1 MTANFAP
8 AVYLL
13 CLASSAICAFM
24 LSRSFR
30 RSPSGLLFWS
40 AACFW
45 LLSANNLLLVLD
57 LVVFP
62 KGVDLSIPR
71 ALLSVAAVT
80 TLLFG
85 FVWNGEGE

>member
-1 MTANFAP
+1 MAPNFAP

-57 LVVFP
+57 LIVLP
-62 KGVDLSIPR
+62 NTDLSIPR
-71 ALLSVAAVT
+71 ALLSVAAVA

-85 FVWNGEGE
+85 FVWNGGE

>member
-1 MTANFAP
+1 MAINFAP

-24 LSRSFR
+24 LSRSCR

-40 AACFW
+40 AVCFW

-57 LVVFP
+57 LIVLP
-62 KGVDLSIPR
+62 NIDLSIAR
-71 ALLSVAAVT
+71 ALLSVAAVA

>member
-1 MTANFAP
+1 MPNFAP

-13 CLASSAICAFM
+13 CLASSAVCAFM

-30 RSPSGLLFWS
+30 RAPSGLLFWS

-45 LLSANNLLLVLD
+45 LLSANNALLVLD
-57 LVVFP
+57 LIVLP
-62 KGVDLSIPR
+62 KSIDLSIPR
-71 ALLSVAAVT
+71 ALVSVAAVV

>member
-1 MTANFAP
+1 MTQYFAP

-13 CLASSAICAFM
+13 CFVASAICAYM

-30 RSPSGLLFWS
+30 RAPSGLLFWS

-45 LLSANNLLLVLD
+45 LLAANNLLLVLD
-57 LVVFP
+57 LLVFLP
-62 KGVDLSIPR
+62 DLAIPR
-71 ALLSVAAVT
+71 LLLSLAAVS

-85 FVWNGEGE
+85 FIWNGEEE

>member
-1 MTANFAP
+1 MATNFAP

-24 LSRSFR
+24 LSRSCR
-30 RSPSGLLFWS
+30 RSPSSLLFWS

-57 LVVFP
+57 LIVLP
-62 KGVDLSIPR
+62 NIDLSIAR
-71 ALLSVAAVT
+71 ALLSVAAVA

>member
-1 MTANFAP
+1 MTQYFAP

-13 CLASSAICAFM
+13 CFVASVICAYM

-30 RSPSGLLFWS
+30 RAPNGLLFWS

-45 LLSANNLLLVLD
+45 LLAANNLLLVLD
-57 LVVFP
+57 LLVYLP
-62 KGVDLSIPR
+62 DLAIPR
-71 ALLSVAAVT
+71 LLLSLAAVC

-85 FVWNGEGE
+85 FIWNGAEE